1 MAISTRL
8 GVYHEL
14 ALVELV
20 VPGSMLSLSHAFAHS
35 VPTRA
40 CWRRA
45 YGYHCFQRGKL
56 GFGELRCFACSPIA
70 VSLPWPGCGHA
81 AKVRLLGV
89 SLGLHCAHGAQELAV
104 PSFPTGRQSV
114 WIRRAWGHAQK
125 GAGRRPTCCPRG
137 PLNPAVPLLD
147 SPKFCELIGPL
158 LLNVA
163 RVEFLP
169 PKKSRP
175 IKHLIELTAEHLTSS
190 WLAQQAILF
199 PRKQR
204 KQPGKL
210 LLWTEFWPTWTNWLV
225 K

>member
-1 MAISTRL
+1 MTVSTRL

-14 ALVELV
+14 ALVEPV
-20 VPGSMLSLSHAFAHS
+20 APGSMLSLSHAFAHS
-35 VPTRA
+35 VLTEPA
-40 CWRRA
+40 DIGH
-45 YGYHCFQRGKL
+45 GYHCFQRGKL

-70 VSLPWPGCGHA
+70 VSLPWPGCGHL

-89 SLGLHCAHGAQELAV
+89 SGASLCPRCPGAGRALL
-104 PSFPTGRQSV
+104 PLTGRQSV

-137 PLNPAVPLLD
+137 PLNPAVLLLD
-147 SPKFCELIGPL
+147 SPKFCELISPL
-158 LLNVA
+158 LPNVA
-163 RVEFLP
+163 RAEFLP

-175 IKHLIELTAEHLTSS
+175 IKHLIELTPEHLTSS
-190 WLAQQAILF
+190 WLARQAILF

-210 LLWTEFWPTWTNWLV
+210 RLWTWFWPTWTNWLV